1 MTLLAKLILL
11 LVTGFL
17 AILAICICA
26 ANGEYESPPDL
37 WREK

>member
-1 MTLLAKLILL
+1 MTLLAKLLL
-11 LVTGFL
+11 TGVIGLV
-17 AILAICICA
+17 AILAACIYA